1 MITIGTV
8 LQLNLSTPFSFYRVL
23 SFCIFFFIDLS
34 IYTLLYKFSL
44 PISVLLQVREK

>member
-23 SFCIFFFIDLS
+23 SFCIFFIDLS
-34 IYTLLYKFSL
+34 IYTLLYKFGL